1 VRVLLVED
9 DDIVADAILRGLT
22 AANYS
27 VHRVG
32 SAEAAQA
39 AIADEEFALAVID
52 VGLPGADGLSL
63 VRRLRSAGKSLPTLI
78 LTARCTLSDKVKALD
93 LGADDFLSKP
103 FEAAELAA
111 RCRALMRRSSGALN
125 GIIKLQRMSVDLLGK
140 RLCVDD
146 VEVELT
152 AREWLVLECL
162 VRRINLIVPKER
174 LQQAVAA
181 PDQDTS
187 ANAVE
192 VHISRL
198 RSKLGNA
205 ALIRSLRGLGYRLEE
220 AKAS

>member
-1 VRVLLVED
+1 VRLLLVED

-27 VHRVG
+27 VHRVS
-32 SAEAAQA
+32 SAESAHA
-39 AIADEEFALAVID
+39 AIANEEFALAVID

-78 LTARCTLSDKVKALD
+78 LTARCTLTDKVKALD

-111 RCRALMRRSSGALN
+111 RCRALMRRSSGTLN
-125 GIIKLQRMSVDLLGK
+125 GIIKLQRMSVDLFGR

-146 VEVELT
+146 AEVELT
-152 AREWLVLECL
+152 AREWLALECL
-162 VRRINLIVPKER
+162 VRRINLIVPKEK
-174 LQQAVAA
+174 LQQAVAS

-198 RSKLGNA
+198 RAKLGNA
-205 ALIRSLRGLGYRLEE
+205 AIIRSLRGLGYRLEE
-220 AKAS
+220 AKTS